1 MNDVL
6 QVAGLNKSYRSGD
19 QILHVIR
26 NLALSVRRGRMLA
39 VTGASGSGKSTLLH
53 LLGAME
59 KPDSGQIVVDGIDVT
74 RLGDQQRPAF
84 RNSRIG
90 FVFQFHHLLPEFTA
104 LENVM
109 FPLLLRRVPSEEA
122 SRAATVLL
130 EELQLRERLHHRP
143 GELSGGE
150 QQRVAIARAL
160 SGNPVLLLA
169 DEPTG
174 NLDPKTSHA
183 IYEVLIG
190 LHSRYDITSVI
201 VTHNHDLASVCDAEM
216 RMIDGALVQARG

>member
-19 QILHVIR
+19 QMLHVIR
-26 NLALSVRRGRMLA
+26 DLALTLRRGRMLA

-59 KPDSGQIVVDGIDVT
+59 KPDSGQIVIDGIDVT
-74 RLGDQQRPAF
+74 RLGDQERPAF

-109 FPLLLRRVPSEEA
+109 FPLLLRRVSVEEA
-122 SRAATVLL
+122 SRAATILL
-130 EELQLRERLHHRP
+130 EELQLGGRLHHRP

-160 SGNPVLLLA
+160 SGRPVLLLA

-201 VTHNHDLASVCDAEM
+201 VTHNQDLASVCDGEM
-216 RMIDGALVQARG
+216 RMVDGALVLARG

>member
-1 MNDVL
+1 MNEMLRVL
-6 QVAGLNKSYRSGD
+6 GLNKSYRSGD
-19 QILHVIR
+19 QTLHVIR
-26 NLALSVRRGRMLA
+26 NLNLTLRRGTMLA

-53 LLGAME
+53 LIGAME
-59 KPDSGQIVVDGIDVT
+59 KPDWGSIVVDGTDIT
-74 RLGDQQRPAF
+74 RLADQARPGF

-90 FVFQFHHLLPEFTA
+90 FVFQFHHLLPEFSA

-109 FPLLLRRVPSEEA
+109 FPLLLRRVSAEDA
-122 SRAATVLL
+122 SRAATSIL
-130 EELQLRERLHHRP
+130 EEMELGGRLHHRP

-160 SGNPVLLLA
+160 SGRPVLLLA

-183 IYEVLIG
+183 IFEVLIG
-190 LHSRYDITSVI
+190 LHSRHDFTSVI
-201 VTHNHDLASVCDAEM
+201 VTHNHDMASVCDAEM
-216 RMIDGALVQARG
+216 RMIDGALVPTR

>member
-1 MNDVL
+1 MNEML
-6 QVAGLNKSYRSGD
+6 QVTGLNKSYQSGD
-19 QILHVIR
+19 QTLHVIHD
-26 NLALSVRRGRMLA
+26 LDLHLERGRMVA

-59 KPDSGQIVVDGIDVT
+59 KPDSGRIVVDGIDT
-74 RLGDQQRPAF
+74 TSLGDQERPAF

-109 FPLLLRRVPSEEA
+109 FPLLLRHVSFEEA
-122 SRAATVLL
+122 SRSAAALL
-130 EELQLRERLHHRP
+130 EELQLKGRLHHRP

-160 SGNPVLLLA
+160 SGRPVLLLA

-190 LHSRYDITSVI
+190 LHARYDITSVM
-201 VTHNHDLASVCDAEM
+201 VTHNQSLASVCDAEM
-216 RMIDGALVQARG
+216 RMIDGALVHARG

>member
-6 QVAGLNKSYRSGD
+6 RVAGLNKSYRSGD
-19 QILHVIR
+19 QMLHVIR
-26 NLALSVRRGRMLA
+26 DLALTLRRGRMLA

-59 KPDSGQIVVDGIDVT
+59 RPDSGQIVIDGIDVT
-74 RLGDQQRPAF
+74 RLGDPERPAF

-109 FPLLLRRVPSEEA
+109 FPLLLRRVSAEEA
-122 SRAATVLL
+122 SLAATALL
-130 EELQLRERLHHRP
+130 EELQLGGRLHHRP

-160 SGNPVLLLA
+160 SGRPVMLLA

-174 NLDPKTSHA
+174 NLDPRTSHA

-201 VTHNHDLASVCDAEM
+201 VTHNQDLASVCDGEM
-216 RMIDGALVQARG
+216 RMVEGALVLARG